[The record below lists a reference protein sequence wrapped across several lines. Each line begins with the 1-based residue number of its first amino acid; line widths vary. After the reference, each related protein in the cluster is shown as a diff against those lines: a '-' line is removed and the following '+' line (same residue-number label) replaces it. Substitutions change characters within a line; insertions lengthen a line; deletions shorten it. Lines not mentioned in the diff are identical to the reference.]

1 MNDYFSDLDRVFD
14 RRTDV
19 KEPDEAAAALYKLE
33 KIRLIVDEK
42 STASNYKIEQIKG
55 VLDEH

>member
-1 MNDYFSDLDRVFD
+1 MNDYFAELDRLYD
-14 RRTDV
+14 KRSDYR
-19 KEPDEAAAALYKLE
+19 EPDEAAAALYKLE

>member
-14 RRTDV
+14 RRTDA
-19 KEPDEAAAALYKLE
+19 KDPDEAAAALYKLE

-55 VLDEH
+55 VLNE